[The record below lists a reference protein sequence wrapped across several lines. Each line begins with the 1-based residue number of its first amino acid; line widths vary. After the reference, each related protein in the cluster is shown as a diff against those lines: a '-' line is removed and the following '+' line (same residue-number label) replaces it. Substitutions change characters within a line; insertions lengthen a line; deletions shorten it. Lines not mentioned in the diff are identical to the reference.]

1 MMAEA
6 DGEGQQ
12 EDAASNSR
20 ENRNDSLD
28 AVRKIST
35 MAYEDN
41 VSPRFEGADRKDVLK
56 FIKV

>member
-41 VSPRFEGADRKDVLK
+41 LAPMNFFYPSLK
-56 FIKV
+56 SKGVME

>member
-35 MAYEDN
+35 MGYEDN
-41 VSPRFEGADRKDVLK
+41 VSPRLEVADRKDVLK
-56 FIKV
+56 FIKA

>member
-1 MMAEA
+1 M
-6 DGEGQQ
+6 GK
-12 EDAASNSR
+12 ASKEMQR
-20 ENRNDSLD
+20 PTPKRNRNDSLD

-41 VSPRFEGADRKDVLK
+41 VAPRFEGADRKDVLK

>member
-41 VSPRFEGADRKDVLK
+41 VAPRLEGADRKEVLK